1 MRNPFITNGYAG
13 PEYFCDRLVETQN
26 ITEALVN
33 ENNLALISPRR
44 LGKTELIHHVFA
56 QRDIKESFHTFMVD
70 IYSTN
75 NLRDFVNVFGKAVLD
90 ELRPKGRTVWEGFLT
105 FVTSLRS
112 EISFDI
118 NGNPSWSVGLGRI
131 ANPSVTLDEI
141 FGYLNHA
148 DKPCLI
154 AIDEFQQ
161 ITRYP
166 DADSIE
172 ATLRTYIQRCTNAH
186 FIFSG
191 SHRHLMDGMFTSPSR
206 PFYQAV
212 TIMNLAPLP
221 LDRYTAFVQE
231 KFKEAGKDIDTE
243 VVSILYSRFD
253 AVTSY
258 MHRILNVLFSRTE
271 KGDVCKTEMVDD
283 AIDYILRLSSDTYE
297 SLLYQMPDKQR
308 QLFLA
313 IAHEGKASGV
323 MSSAFIKKHDLPSA
337 SSVSS
342 ALKGLL
348 EKDFITHD
356 RGVYAAYDQ
365 FFVLW
370 LKYKGLIA

>member
-56 QRDIKESFHTFMVD
+56 QHDIKDNYHTFMVE

-75 NLRDFVNVFGKAVLD
+75 NLRDFVNVFGRAVLD

-105 FVTSLRS
+105 FVSSLRS

-118 NGNPSWSVGLGRI
+118 NGTPSWSVGLGRI

-141 FGYLNHA
+141 FAYLNHA
-148 DKPCLI
+148 DKPCLV

-212 TIMNLAPLP
+212 TLMNLAPLP
-221 LDRYTAFVQE
+221 LDKYTAFVQE
-231 KFKEAGKDIDTE
+231 KFKEAGKNIDTE
-243 VVSILYSRFD
+243 VVSILYSN
-253 AVTSY
+253 
-258 MHRILNVLFSRTE
+258 H
-271 KGDVCKTEMVDD
+271 
-283 AIDYILRLSSDTYE
+283 
-297 SLLYQMPDKQR
+297 
-308 QLFLA
+308 
-313 IAHEGKASGV
+313 
-323 MSSAFIKKHDLPSA
+323 
-337 SSVSS
+337 SVNP
-342 ALKGLL
+342 
-348 EKDFITHD
+348 
-356 RGVYAAYDQ
+356 V
-365 FFVLW
+365 
-370 LKYKGLIA
+370 